1 MLGTGNAAVT
11 QCYNTCFALRKDKK
25 YLLVDAGGGNGI
37 LRQLELA
44 DIPLEQ
50 ISALMLSHVHS
61 DHLLGCVWIV
71 RMIGQKMN
79 AADYI
84 GEFQIYGHEEALQT
98 LEWIC
103 RHCLPAKI
111 LRLIGERIHFNP
123 LQSEEFFHC
132 LGLDFQ
138 CFDIGSRKC
147 KQFGFSVEFGEQ
159 KKLIFL
165 GDEPLSEE
173 NKQRAARATWLMSEA
188 FCLAAQADIFNPY
201 EKHHSTA
208 RDAGIMAQQLAIENL
223 ILYHTEDKSL
233 KTRKASYQAEA
244 AENFSGKIHVPDDLE
259 RITLEH

>member
-11 QCYNTCFALRKDKK
+11 QCYNTCFALRNGEQ

-50 ISALMLSHVHS
+50 IPALMLTHAHT

-79 AADYI
+79 AAAYSGD
-84 GEFQIYGHEEALQT
+84 FQVYSHSEALHV

-103 RHCLPAKI
+103 RNCLPAKI
-111 LRLIGERIHFNP
+111 SNLFSKRIHFNS
-123 LQSEEFFHC
+123 LESEDFFHC
-132 LGLDFQ
+132 AGLDYQ
-138 CFDIGSRKC
+138 CFDIGSKKC
-147 KQFGFSVEFGEQ
+147 KQFGFNVQLSEG
-159 KKLIFL
+159 KNLICL
-165 GDEPLSEE
+165 GDEPLSAS
-173 NKQRAARATWLMSEA
+173 NKQRASCATWLMSEA
-188 FCLAAQADIFNPY
+188 FCLASQADIFKPY

-208 RDAGIMAQQLAIENL
+208 LDAGIMAQQLAVENL

-233 KTRKASYQAEA
+233 ETRKASYRTEA
-244 AENFSGKIHVPDDLE
+244 AQNFIGKIHVPNDLE
-259 RITLEH
+259 RILLEN